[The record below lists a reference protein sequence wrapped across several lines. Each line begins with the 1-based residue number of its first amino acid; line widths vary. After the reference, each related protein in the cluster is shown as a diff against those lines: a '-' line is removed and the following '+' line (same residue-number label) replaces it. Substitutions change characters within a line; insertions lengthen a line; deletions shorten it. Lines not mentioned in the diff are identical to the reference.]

1 MKRIFGGDELLVYD
15 KNATNNID
23 EFIDKINNM
32 FNVDTTIQQIRVI
45 VGDTKITLNRNKL
58 QANINYLKEELI
70 QGKSAIIDDNLIFK
84 KQ

>member
-1 MKRIFGGDELLVYD
+1 
-15 KNATNNID
+15 
-23 EFIDKINNM
+23 M